1 MPQPTSTVTEWA
13 PSVSITALQQWSQL
27 IMCDLQVM
35 RFLFHTDPAQL
46 CQIGSVKYAHHF
58 GLDSFATLGEHVAL
72 QASLMHF
79 INGVPSLSS
88 RFWVLRPLQM
98 FCAEQSALPDAP
110 LRPFSETGRAQQTAL
125 RDAQPGPFSVD
136 P

>member
-79 INGVPSLSS
+79 INGVPSLS
-88 RFWVLRPLQM
+88 FALLG
-98 FCAEQSALPDAP
+98 ASALTDVLCGTICFA
-110 LRPFSETGRAQQTAL
+110 GRATETVLGDRSCPTNRSAG
-125 RDAQPGPFSVD
+125 RATEAVFG
-136 P
+136 